1 MRFLLDTNV
10 CIDMIRGKSDRILPR
25 LRRCRPGDVGISSIT
40 LAELWHGVAKSRDP
54 EGNAAALEGFLLPL
68 EVLDFGEAAA
78 LAYGAIRASLEKVGT
93 PIGSMDT
100 LIAAHAV
107 SLGVTLVTS
116 NTREFRRVR
125 TLVVI
130 DWTR

>member
-25 LRRCRPGDVGISSIT
+25 LRRRRPGEVGISSIT
-40 LAELWHGVAKSRDP
+40 LAELWHGVAKSRNP
-54 EGNAAALEGFLLPL
+54 EGNAAALDGFLLPL

-107 SLGVTLVTS
+107 SLGATLVTS